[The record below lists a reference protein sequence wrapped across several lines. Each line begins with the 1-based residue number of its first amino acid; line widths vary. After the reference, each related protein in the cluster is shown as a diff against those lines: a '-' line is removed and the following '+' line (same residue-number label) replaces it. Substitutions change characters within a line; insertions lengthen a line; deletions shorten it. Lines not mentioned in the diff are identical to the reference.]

1 MILALLVVLAQF
13 TTNNTGD
20 LRVTV
25 TDPAGLPL
33 RAAIELSSQGT
44 QVRERAETDPSGAA
58 TLRRLPF
65 GAYRLAAS
73 SSGFATSNTMVE
85 IRSALPAEVT
95 VALAI
100 APVQASVTVDA
111 DTFLDPHQAGPD
123 RAG

>member
-44 QVRERAETDPSGAA
+44 QVRERAETDASGAA
-58 TLRRLPF
+58 TLRR
-65 GAYRLAAS
+65 
-73 SSGFATSNTMVE
+73 
-85 IRSALPAEVT
+85 
-95 VALAI
+95 
-100 APVQASVTVDA
+100 
-111 DTFLDPHQAGPD
+111 
-123 RAG
+123 